1 MELARLILEYVK
13 VLAWPL
19 VAGSGLWIFRG
30 ELRRLVATVQH
41 LKLPGGAEVDWQKQL
56 RAAEMAAEKVEAK
69 QLPAVASPERPRTDL
84 VMKMQARGLLVSPS
98 EYDLSYYRRLTGT
111 DPNLALAGLRME
123 LDRMLQNLASLY
135 GVEYDRLRASP
146 GRFPGLLRAQ
156 GVLEADEYDL
166 LRSIVN
172 VANAALHGKDV
183 SKEDALRTIDSAEV
197 FRDAYLARVAN
208 KLSGVKPV
216 VSGLTGR

>member
-1 MELARLILEYVK
+1 MDIARLVLDFIK
-13 VLAWPL
+13 ALAWPAVVAIVVL
-19 VAGSGLWIFRG
+19 VFRR

-56 RAAEMAAEKVEAK
+56 RAAEEAAEKVQAK
-69 QLPAVASPERPRTDL
+69 QPTALIAAPVRSQAPLVAR
-84 VMKMQARGLLVSPS
+84 MQEHGMLRSPS
-98 EYDLSYYRRLTGT
+98 EYDFSYYRNMTDT

-123 LDRMLQNLASLY
+123 LDRMLQNLASVY

-146 GRFPGLLRAQ
+146 GRFSGLLRAK
-156 GVLEADEYDL
+156 GVLEADEYEL

-183 SKEDALRTIDSAEV
+183 SKQDALRTIDSAEV
-197 FRDAYLARVAN
+197 FRDTYLARMAKVLDDGSKTRHA
-208 KLSGVKPV
+208 G
-216 VSGLTGR
+216 